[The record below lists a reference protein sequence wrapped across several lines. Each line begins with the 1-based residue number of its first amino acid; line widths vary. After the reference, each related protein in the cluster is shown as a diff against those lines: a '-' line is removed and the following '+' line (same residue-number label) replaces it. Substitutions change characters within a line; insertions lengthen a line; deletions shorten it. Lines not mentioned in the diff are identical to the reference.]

1 MALLSEYRNS
11 ALGAAGSSHCRGSG
25 GVRAALWGSP
35 AGGRLREAARI
46 GGGGPWG
53 TLAAM
58 EPDRPHTIAA
68 SSGRSFAT
76 FPAAVVVPIVNRR
89 EELLLLQSPR
99 STGWWE
105 PVNGAVD
112 DGESLLDAA
121 LREVREEAG
130 PDLRVRPL
138 GVVHAATFA
147 YDARV
152 RRMISV
158 VYLMAHEAGAVVPG
172 DDMRGSRL
180 RWATLSA
187 IESDGL
193 RLVPPFD
200 QAWLR
205 QRTVDL
211 FRLWEPEP
219 AVLLQGPFSARGW
232 NKADQVDPGSMA
244 PPGG

>member
-1 MALLSEYRNS
+1 M
-11 ALGAAGSSHCRGSG
+11 
-25 GVRAALWGSP
+25 
-35 AGGRLREAARI
+35 
-46 GGGGPWG
+46 
-53 TLAAM
+53 T
-58 EPDRPHTIAA
+58 AA
-68 SSGRSFAT
+68 SSRRSFAT

-89 EELLLLQSPR
+89 GELLLLESPR
-99 STGWWE
+99 RTGWWE

-112 DGESLLDAA
+112 DGETLLEAA

-138 GVVHAATFA
+138 GVVHASTFA

-152 RRMISV
+152 QRMMSV
-158 VYLMAHEAGAVVPG
+158 VYLMAHEGGAAVPG
-172 DDMRGSRL
+172 GDMRGSRV

-193 RLVPPFD
+193 RLLPPLD

-205 QRTVDL
+205 RRTVDL

-219 AVLLQGPFSARGW
+219 PVVLQGPLSTSGW
-232 NKADQVDPGSMA
+232 NKADHA
-244 PPGG
+244 EPGGTPSPSR